1 MGDTLKPVG
10 KSKKSAVARSIATI
24 TAEINFYKA
33 QTVQNILEIGKRLIE
48 AKERLPHGEWGGWL
62 KDEVQL
68 GERTAQNLIKLADE
82 FSNPQALADLNYTK
96 LVALLAV
103 PEDDRAAFIAVPH
116 AVGGTEKTVSE
127 MTTRE
132 LEAVIKERDAA
143 QLAAKAAEEK
153 TDLLRQQSK
162 HNYDSYLQA
171 MDELEQERDTHEQA
185 QSSLEIELNM
195 LRRQKQEATAVPVVA
210 GPYSD
215 AAEALSEA
223 IPAELTTTAAKAF
236 TDTLAAA
243 YSAFEQVAYVSS
255 PQWLAT
261 LLGGCVDVCEDVSR
275 QLRVLQDRAE
285 NLAQADG
292 DGLQLPDED

>member
-10 KSKKSAVARSIATI
+10 KSKKSAAARSIATI

-48 AKERLPHGEWGGWL
+48 AKERLPHGEWGDWL
-62 KDEVQL
+62 EEEV
-68 GERTAQNLIKLADE
+68 E
-82 FSNPQALADLNYTK
+82 FSERVAQRFIQLAKEYPNPSPVTDLSYTK
-96 LVALLAV
+96 LLVLLAV
-103 PEDDRAAFIAVPH
+103 PEDDRAAFIAAPH
-116 AVGGTEKTVSE
+116 TVNGAEKTVSE
-127 MTTRE
+127 MSKRE

-210 GPYSD
+210 DPYSD

-261 LLGGCVDVCEDVSR
+261 LLEGCVGVCEDVSR